1 MIASLGHDLDHEG
14 KNNNFLINTD
24 HKLAVL
30 YNDKSPLENHHCAVL
45 FKLLGD
51 TNKNI
56 FENMDQSDFKG
67 VRAMMIENI
76 LSTDMKVHFSM
87 LADFKKELLE
97 DPNFGSDGKL
107 FSSSQT
113 KKILGSEEKKLKIT
127 NLFIQIG
134 LGVND

>member
-1 MIASLGHDLDHEG
+1 VIASLGHDLDHEG
-14 KNNNFLINTD
+14 KNNNFLINT
-24 HKLAVL
+24 HQKLAVL

-56 FENMDQSDFKG
+56 FENMDPSDFKG

-87 LADFKKELLE
+87 LADFKKQLLE
-97 DPNFGSDGKL
+97 NPNFGSGGKPFHIYNIK
-107 FSSSQT
+107 FSNR
-113 KKILGSEEKKLKIT
+113 K
-127 NLFIQIG
+127 
-134 LGVND
+134 